1 MFGPILFQWSVVLW
15 YWLFRKRPFLKQ
27 LLSSHHYIISGICS
41 RHSFPICRKSHS
53 WYSPL
58 GLIYNGEFITIKI
71 IIHIFR
77 ASYYEYLG
85 YHISARSNPL
95 SCWRMGPILGGLALD
110 RLEGEG
116 FVFWLFG
123 PAIAIYIG
131 RPVFPCTSLLL
142 LVGGNWTDPLIL
154 VVSSRLIPR
163 ILAGIIGLDLK

>member
-1 MFGPILFQWSVVLW
+1 
-15 YWLFRKRPFLKQ
+15 
-27 LLSSHHYIISGICS
+27 
-41 RHSFPICRKSHS
+41 
-53 WYSPL
+53 
-58 GLIYNGEFITIKI
+58 
-71 IIHIFR
+71 
-77 ASYYEYLG
+77 
-85 YHISARSNPL
+85 
-95 SCWRMGPILGGLALD
+95 MGPILGGLALD